1 MDLIPQGL
9 YPHLPLIAAGVL
21 VVFCLLL
28 LTVTI
33 LFLRLKD
40 IKKQVIRES
49 FHLKESRIN
58 ISTLQ
63 EEKTRQKVH
72 IAKLATLLKN
82 EKKHTSEKLAILE
95 DAREKL
101 RLQFQILSQ
110 QIFDEKSEK
119 FGKENKERLTTLLQ
133 PLQDQLHAFRT
144 RVDEI
149 QVNDVRER
157 MSLNKEIVHLRE
169 LNQQI
174 SQEAVSLTRALKGD
188 KKIQGNWG
196 ELVLERVLEQ
206 CGLRKGHEYSVQGG
220 FRDRDNRLL
229 KPDVIIHLPD
239 NKDII
244 IDSKV
249 SLVAWEKYISSKEE
263 DKKTFLLQHVQAVR
277 NHISGLSTKDY
288 TGLKGVNS
296 LDFVLLFMPIDSSFM
311 AAFDEDQHLFTDAF
325 EQQIIVVTPTTL
337 LATLRTIE
345 NLWRYERQNQ
355 NAKEIAER
363 AGAIYDKLRGF
374 IDDME
379 KIGKQL
385 STCTT
390 TYNSAMTR
398 LTKGRGNIISQAGR
412 LTELGVKVKKEIPRT
427 ITDTSDTDIP
437 N

>member
-49 FHLKESRIN
+49 LHLKESRIN
-58 ISTLQ
+58 IATLQ

-72 IAKLATLLKN
+72 IAKLATFLKN

-157 MSLNKEIVHLRE
+157 MSLKKEIVHLRE

-206 CGLRKGHEYSVQGG
+206 CGLRKGMNTLSRVASGTG
-220 FRDRDNRLL
+220 TTAF
-229 KPDVIIHLPD
+229 
-239 NKDII
+239 
-244 IDSKV
+244 S
-249 SLVAWEKYISSKEE
+249 SLMLSFTCQITKISS
-263 DKKTFLLQHVQAVR
+263 
-277 NHISGLSTKDY
+277 
-288 TGLKGVNS
+288 
-296 LDFVLLFMPIDSSFM
+296 
-311 AAFDEDQHLFTDAF
+311 
-325 EQQIIVVTPTTL
+325 
-337 LATLRTIE
+337 
-345 NLWRYERQNQ
+345 
-355 NAKEIAER
+355 
-363 AGAIYDKLRGF
+363 
-374 IDDME
+374 
-379 KIGKQL
+379 
-385 STCTT
+385 
-390 TYNSAMTR
+390 
-398 LTKGRGNIISQAGR
+398 
-412 LTELGVKVKKEIPRT
+412 
-427 ITDTSDTDIP
+427 
-437 N
+437 